1 LNTEAKQAMN
11 VNGLDDYRE
20 GLFWLVGGLAF
31 VVLGLA
37 QWDDWH
43 GIQPWLFYVL
53 GLGLILVMTILASRV
68 RPSVILKWRAWL
80 PIIIGLIVSVVVG
93 ALSDEVGF
101 AGTLPLV
108 SGLLWIATGL
118 WLMLRPE
125 TPSNG

>member
-1 LNTEAKQAMN
+1 MN
-11 VNGLDDYRE
+11 ADGLDDYRE

-31 VVLGLA
+31 AVLGLA

-93 ALSDEVGF
+93 VLSDEVGF
-101 AGTLPLV
+101 AGILPLV

-125 TPSNG
+125 PKSGGAGG

>member
-1 LNTEAKQAMN
+1 MN
-11 VNGLDDYRE
+11 ADGLDDYRE

-31 VVLGLA
+31 AVLGLA

-43 GIQPWLFYVL
+43 GIQPWFFYAL

-68 RPSVILKWRAWL
+68 RPSVIRKWRAWL

-93 ALSDEVGF
+93 VLSDEVGF
-101 AGTLPLV
+101 AGILPIV

-118 WLMLRPE
+118 WLMLRSEPK
-125 TPSNG
+125 SGGAGG

>member
-1 LNTEAKQAMN
+1 MN
-11 VNGLDDYRE
+11 ADGLDDYRE

-31 VVLGLA
+31 AVLGLA

-43 GIQPWLFYVL
+43 GIQPWFFYAL

-68 RPSVILKWRAWL
+68 RPSVIRKWRAWL

-93 ALSDEVGF
+93 VLSDEVGF
-101 AGTLPLV
+101 AGILPLV

-125 TPSNG
+125 PKSGGAGG